1 MNIISR
7 LIRKFRDS
15 MLTDEEYARKL
26 GVKIGEHCYI
36 STRRFPTE
44 AYLIT
49 IGNYVRIAPNTMFF
63 THGGLWSVR
72 KKYNDDKLDYFGKI
86 VIGDYSYIGEG
97 CMIMAGVSIGSN
109 VIIGAGS
116 VVTKSVPDGYMV
128 AGNPARYIGQTDDFY
143 KKIKLKNLGTSGL
156 TYKEKKSLLSSLD
169 EEEFIHKS
177 NIKKPV

>member
-1 MNIISR
+1 MR
-7 LIRKFRDS
+7 LGEKN
-15 MLTDEEYARKL
+15 
-26 GVKIGEHCYI
+26 GEHYYI

-49 IGNYVRIAPNTMFF
+49 IGIYVRIAPNTMFF

-116 VVTKSVPDGYMV
+116 VVTKSVPDGDMV
-128 AGNPARYIGQTDDFY
+128 AGNPARYIGEFRSQYYTEALNYLNRFWKEIFAYLDDGELP
-143 KKIKLKNLGTSGL
+143 IDNNLAERTTGS
-156 TYKEKKSLLSSLD
+156 
-169 EEEFIHKS
+169 
-177 NIKKPV
+177 

>member
-1 MNIISR
+1 MIGLIKKVFRKIRDWNIS
-7 LIRKFRDS
+7 
-15 MLTDEEYARKL
+15 DEEYARRL

-72 KKYNDDKLDYFGKI
+72 KKYNDETLDYFGKI
-86 VIGDYSYIGEG
+86 IIGDYTYIGEG
-97 CMIMAGVSIGSN
+97 CMIMPGVTIGSN

-116 VVTKSVPDGYMV
+116 VVTKSIPDNCMV
-128 AGNPARYIGQTDDFY
+128 AGNPIRVIGNT
-143 KKIKLKNLGTSGL
+143 
-156 TYKEKKSLLSSLD
+156 
-169 EEEFIHKS
+169 EEFYNRIRRKDVKTA
-177 NIKKPV
+177 NISFTLKREKLEALDDEYFVVKPYIKM